1 MKSVW
6 LIRAGE
12 GSALAKPF
20 EDNGVVAVGWP
31 EIVEDLRSLSR
42 WQLVER
48 LEREGK
54 AGPDQ
59 DADELLTFR
68 DQVVTGDLVVT
79 PDTPNQ
85 DYLIGQVT
93 GTYEFWGSSPLVD
106 PEHGPYRHVRRV
118 DWWGRGDRR
127 ELADHLR
134 KDLGY
139 RRTIRS
145 LPSPAEWAR
154 LAGLVQEEG
163 RHGPRVRVPSA
174 PRTGGA
180 GRARSA
186 TPKAPKPV
194 VPADKVCPRCGY
206 RKRLTQFIPTSE
218 VCADCR
224 ADE

>member
-6 LIRAGE
+6 LIRAGD
-12 GSALAKPF
+12 GSVLAKPF
-20 EDNGVVAVGWP
+20 EEHGLVAVGWP
-31 EIVEDLRSLSR
+31 ELAEDLRSLSR

-48 LEREGK
+48 LEQEGRSS
-54 AGPDQ
+54 PDQ

-85 DYLIGQVT
+85 DYLLGQVT
-93 GTYEFWGSSPLVD
+93 GTYEFLGSTPLDD
-106 PEHGPYRHVRRV
+106 PELGPYRHVRRV

-145 LPSPAEWAR
+145 LPSPGEWRR
-154 LAGLVQEEG
+154 LGDLVRAEG
-163 RHGPRVRVPSA
+163 RHGPRVRTASTA
-174 PRTGGA
+174 RRSSGSGRSRTPA
-180 GRARSA
+180 V
-186 TPKAPKPV
+186 PKPAAPV
-194 VPADKVCPRCGY
+194 ETVCPGCGY
-206 RKRLTQFIPTSE
+206 RKRLTQFVPGSDL
-218 VCADCR
+218 CADCR
-224 ADE
+224 ADA